1 MFVNRRDVQIQW
13 GDCDPANIVYYPR
26 YFAMFDDST
35 SVLFEAAGFSKQD
48 LVHKYGLVG
57 IPMVDT
63 RSKFYIPSTHGDWIT
78 IETKIESIKRSS
90 FEVKHNVYKGDAL
103 AIEAFE
109 TRVLVGRDAAL
120 GIPERNALEFVPKE
134 IGGVPL
140 KVIVLDDG
148 GDPTTATTNA
158 RRFVTESKA
167 DIIMGSALTP
177 PTIAVSNVA
186 NEAGIPHF
194 GLAPFPI
201 TPERMKWSVAMPQP
215 IPIVGK
221 VLYDHMKAHKVKT
234 VGYIGY
240 SDSYGDLWFNDL
252 KAQGVPMG
260 MTIVDEERFARPDTS
275 VTGQVL
281 KLVAA
286 NPDAI
291 LVGASGT
298 AAALPQTELRERGY
312 QGLIYQTHGAASM
325 DFIRIAGK
333 AAEGVLMA
341 SGPVMDPE
349 DQPDGALTKKPGLAL
364 NAAYEAKYG
373 PNSRSQFAGHS
384 YDAFELLKRIIP
396 VALKTAK
403 PGTPEFREAIR
414 QALLSEKDLAA
425 SQGVYNFTEK
435 DRYGV
440 DDRARILLTVK
451 DGKYMMVKEP

>member
-1 MFVNRRDVQIQW
+1 LNNRENFDLELHNHLREEW
-13 GDCDPANIVYYPR
+13 MKRTFLSSAALLSAAALALTLALPR
-26 YFAMFDDST
+26 SQAVAET
-35 SVLFEAAGFSKQD
+35 SE
-48 LVHKYGLVG
+48 
-57 IPMVDT
+57 
-63 RSKFYIPSTHGDWIT
+63 IT
-78 IETKIESIKRSS
+78 IGITICTT
-90 FEVKHNVYKGDAL
+90 GPA
-103 AIEAFE
+103 
-109 TRVLVGRDAAL
+109 AAL

-148 GDPTTATTNA
+148 GDPTNATTNA

-167 DIIMGSALTP
+167 DIIMGSSTTP
-177 PTIAVSNVA
+177 PSVAVSNVA

-201 TPERMKWSVAMPQP
+201 TPERAKWSVDMPQP
-215 IPIVGK
+215 VPIMGK
-221 VLYDHMKAHKVKT
+221 VLYEHMKAHNVKT

-240 SDSYGDLWFNDL
+240 SDSYGDLWFNDF
-252 KAQGVPMG
+252 KNQGVPMG
-260 MTIVDEERFARPDTS
+260 MTVVDEERFARPDTS

-298 AAALPQTELRERGY
+298 AAGLPQTELRDRGY
-312 QGLIYQTHGAASM
+312 KGLIYQTHGAASM

-333 AAEGVLMA
+333 AAEGVIMA
-341 SGPVMDPE
+341 SGPVMSPE
-349 DQPDGALTKKPGLAL
+349 TQPDSALTKKPGMAL
-364 NAAYEAKYG
+364 NTAYEAKFG
-373 PNSRSQFAGHS
+373 ANSRSQFAGHS
-384 YDAFELLKRIIP
+384 YDAFEVLKRIIP

-414 QALLSEKDLAA
+414 QALLTERDIPA

-435 DRYGV
+435 DRYGL
-440 DDRARILLTVK
+440 DDRSRIILTVK
-451 DGKYMMVKEP
+451 DGKYVPAQ

>member
-1 MFVNRRDVQIQW
+1 MKK
-13 GDCDPANIVYYPR
+13 A
-26 YFAMFDDST
+26 YFA
-35 SVLFEAAGFSKQD
+35 AA
-48 LVHKYGLVG
+48 
-57 IPMVDT
+57 
-63 RSKFYIPSTHGDWIT
+63 
-78 IETKIESIKRSS
+78 
-90 FEVKHNVYKGDAL
+90 AL
-103 AIEAFE
+103 ASALALPGAPASAQTNEVVIGISLTTTGPGAP
-109 TRVLVGRDAAL
+109 L

-148 GDPTTATTNA
+148 GDPTNATTNA

-167 DIIMGSALTP
+167 DIIMGSSTTP

-186 NEAGIPHF
+186 NEAGIPHI

-201 TPERMKWSVAMPQP
+201 TPERAKWSVTMPQP
-215 IPIVGK
+215 IPIMGK
-221 VLYDHMKAHKVKT
+221 VLYQHMKAHNVKT

-240 SDSYGDLWFNDL
+240 SDSYGDLWFNDF
-252 KAQGVPMG
+252 KNQGVPMG
-260 MTIVDEERFARPDTS
+260 MTVVDEERFARPDTS

-281 KLVAA
+281 KLLAA

-298 AAALPQTELRERGY
+298 AAGLPQTELRDRGY
-312 QGLIYQTHGAASM
+312 KGLIYQTHGAASM

-333 AAEGVLMA
+333 AAEGVIMA

-349 DQPDGALTKKPGLAL
+349 DQPAEAMTKRPGLAL
-364 NAAYEAKYG
+364 VTAYEAKYG

-384 YDAFELLKRIIP
+384 YDAFELLKRVIP
-396 VALKTAK
+396 TALKTAK

-414 QALLSEKDLAA
+414 QALLTEKDMAA

-435 DRYGV
+435 DRYGL
-440 DDRARILLTVK
+440 DDRSRILLTVK
-451 DGKYMMVKEP
+451 DGKYVLVK